1 MINLKKLAVGI
12 RSISDLK
19 KIQSLKLQKN
29 NEIFVKT
36 RNKPARKSEILDGG
50 SIYWIINNKFSIRQL
65 VIDIRE
71 GVSEQGNKFCLIILD
86 KNIIDV
92 EKKLQR
98 PFQGWRYLK
107 SYDAP
112 KDINLS
118 LDNNI
123 PEDLSNHLLEFG
135 FKS

>member
-12 RSISDLK
+12 KSINDLK
-19 KIQSLKLQKN
+19 KIQSLKLKKN

-36 RNKPARKSEILDGG
+36 RNKPARKAEILDGG

-65 VIDIRE
+65 IIDIRE
-71 GVSEQGNKFCLIILD
+71 GVSEEGNKFCFITLD
-86 KNIIDV
+86 KKIIDV
-92 EKKLQR
+92 EKKSQR

-118 LDNNI
+118 LEKNI